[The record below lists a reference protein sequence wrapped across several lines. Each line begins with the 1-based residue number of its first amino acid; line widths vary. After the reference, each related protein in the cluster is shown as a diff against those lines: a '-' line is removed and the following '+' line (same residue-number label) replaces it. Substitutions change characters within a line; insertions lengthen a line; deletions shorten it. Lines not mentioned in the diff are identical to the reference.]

1 MNPKEAAIGTQSM
14 WPDLRLAAVD
24 TAETAIT
31 AARPTKARMIVTR
44 HRAHRIPPAAPTTIP
59 ELISHKTRSRTIRIM
74 HEDDTLSRFH
84 GARPGAAGIEPLDGF
99 VLVEPVDDET
109 ETGAGLIIP
118 ASAESGCAAA
128 VVVAIGEDVHGV
140 APGDKVL
147 YPRGAGFEL
156 RVGGE
161 SKRLI
166 DRRELIARIAD

>member
-1 MNPKEAAIGTQSM
+1 
-14 WPDLRLAAVD
+14 
-24 TAETAIT
+24 
-31 AARPTKARMIVTR
+31 
-44 HRAHRIPPAAPTTIP
+44 
-59 ELISHKTRSRTIRIM
+59 M

-84 GARPGAAGIEPLDGF
+84 GARSGAAGIEPLDGF

-128 VVVAIGEDVHGV
+128 VVVAIGEDVQGV

-147 YPRGAGFEL
+147 HPRGAGFEL
-156 RVGGE
+156 RIGGE